1 MLFSAHVVPEEK
13 KMLKKV
19 LKICGSEKKF

>member
-1 MLFSAHVVPEEK
+1 MLNNFFPLISLIMK

-19 LKICGSEKKF
+19 LTI